1 MELDEV
7 DAWELLGYGTSGL
20 HFPVD
25 EETDVADELEPPSK
39 KFKASYLKGHMQGT
53 VGGCRQGSSNGREM
67 STRSQAA
74 SGASRPAPSGA
85 TAGGLARNIL
95 ERIRASNDKA
105 KRAAQATNAWN
116 CETEVVKALP
126 KDVMLNDLLAVQS
139 CVNSLPS
146 KFRLFPPC
154 ISYCVQWMKGHG
166 GRRCPK
172 TCKYQ
177 HGKMPRG
184 SVAISMGHLGGF
196 AIEDGSKKVANMVLR
211 ELTLDLEEQR
221 CFVLDGESGATI
233 RELARPVEAVLS
245 PNMDKDATKALKAKC
260 LSTYSSSFTALA
272 VAKQSQVQ
280 FGCVYLDYM
289 WPLNYFQST
298 QKELKRDLS
307 KQRDTGGTSE
317 RVAACEEY
325 ARAPLTDGID
335 DVELLV
341 SDEGRCLLSPTGA
354 VLAVTIVYSK
364 LSTLQMQSRWLE
376 RILLDGAKRH
386 KASLDVLGY
395 TKPTGRPVATY
406 FYAWNM
412 KCSPF
417 YLPPLS
423 SLGQSS

>member
-1 MELDEV
+1 
-7 DAWELLGYGTSGL
+7 
-20 HFPVD
+20 
-25 EETDVADELEPPSK
+25 
-39 KFKASYLKGHMQGT
+39 
-53 VGGCRQGSSNGREM
+53 
-67 STRSQAA
+67 
-74 SGASRPAPSGA
+74 
-85 TAGGLARNIL
+85 
-95 ERIRASNDKA
+95 
-105 KRAAQATNAWN
+105 
-116 CETEVVKALP
+116 
-126 KDVMLNDLLAVQS
+126 
-139 CVNSLPS
+139 
-146 KFRLFPPC
+146 
-154 ISYCVQWMKGHG
+154 
-166 GRRCPK
+166 
-172 TCKYQ
+172 
-177 HGKMPRG
+177 
-184 SVAISMGHLGGF
+184 
-196 AIEDGSKKVANMVLR
+196 MVLR

-245 PNMDKDATKALKAKC
+245 PNMDAAATKALKAKC

-272 VAKQSQVQ
+272 VAKQSQVH

-325 ARAPLTDGID
+325 ASAPLTDGID
-335 DVELLV
+335 DVELLI
-341 SDEGRCLLSPTGA
+341 SEGRCLLSPSGA
-354 VLAVTIVYSK
+354 VLAVTIVYSRQ
-364 LSTLQMQSRWLE
+364 STLQMQSRRLE

-386 KASLDVLGY
+386 KASLDFLGY

-423 SLGQSS
+423 KKLQKLAFFSESRNLHAAPR